1 MTPEKYLPQP
11 RQYENKAWLYEQYWG
26 ELRPV
31 REIAEN
37 CEVGHAAVR
46 EQMVEFGIPRRVDGF
61 KRGNSV
67 SPFAGFYHDAAA
79 RTDEQSRQH
88 FDPDHESQQRDPEDF
103 EWSFTDYGGRA

>member
-1 MTPEKYLPQP
+1 MTPEKYLPDP
-11 RQYENKAWLYEQYWG
+11 RQYEDKAWLYEQYWG

-31 REIAEN
+31 REIADDCN
-37 CEVGHAAVR
+37 VGHAAVR
-46 EQMVEFGIPRRVDGF
+46 EQMVEFGIPRRG
-61 KRGNSV
+61 GNYTRENTV

-88 FDPDHESQQRDPEDF
+88 FDPEHESQQRDPTDF